1 MEKNAKVRRL
11 TDLMGLKGGK
21 DKDYIIEVNTDEVI
35 RDVMW
40 AKIVRENKT
49 LGTRVMMTVSEE
61 FAASLLE
68 GGELA
73 EMRAKMV
80 MEELD
85 RAEVR
90 LLSWRG

>member
-1 MEKNAKVRRL
+1 MEKNAKVKRL

-21 DKDYIIEVNTDEVI
+21 DKDYIIEVNAD
-35 RDVMW
+35 DVMW
-40 AKIVRENKT
+40 VKIVRENKA
-49 LGTRVMMTVSEE
+49 LGTRVTMSVSEE

-68 GGELA
+68 GGDLA

-85 RAEVR
+85 RAEAR

>member
-21 DKDYIIEVNTDEVI
+21 DKDYIIEVNTD
-35 RDVMW
+35 DVMW

-49 LGTRVMMTVSEE
+49 LGTRVMMPVSEE

-85 RAEVR
+85 RAEAR

>member
-21 DKDYIIEVNTDEVI
+21 DKDYIIEVNAD
-35 RDVMW
+35 DVMW
-40 AKIVRENKT
+40 VKIVRENKA
-49 LGTRVMMTVSEE
+49 LGTRVMMSVSEE

-85 RAEVR
+85 RAETR

>member
-1 MEKNAKVRRL
+1 
-11 TDLMGLKGGK
+11 MGLKGGK
-21 DKDYIIEVNTDEVI
+21 DKDYIIEVNTD
-35 RDVMW
+35 DVMW

-49 LGTRVMMTVSEE
+49 LGTRVIMPVSEE

-68 GGELA
+68 DGELA

-80 MEELD
+80 TEELD
-85 RAEVR
+85 RAEAR

>member
-1 MEKNAKVRRL
+1 MEKNAKVKRL
-11 TDLMGLKGGK
+11 ADLMGLKGGK
-21 DKDYIIEVNTDEVI
+21 DKDYIIEVNAD
-35 RDVMW
+35 DVMW
-40 AKIVRENKT
+40 VKIVRENKT
-49 LGTRVMMTVSEE
+49 LGTRVMMSVSEE

-85 RAEVR
+85 RAEAR
-90 LLSWRG
+90 PLSWRG